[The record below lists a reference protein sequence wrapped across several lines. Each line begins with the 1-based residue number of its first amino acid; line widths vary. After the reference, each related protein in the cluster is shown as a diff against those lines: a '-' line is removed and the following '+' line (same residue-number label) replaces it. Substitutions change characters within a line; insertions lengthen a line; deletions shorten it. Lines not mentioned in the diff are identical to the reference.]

1 MNPNVETAEC
11 NSSDCSSSRESGA
24 ASPSTP
30 RRLYK
35 KHKSGDVLNRVARQL
50 IMNAYV
56 QMRHEPP
63 AKPGQPGL
71 TVEES
76 CIKVS
81 KLLGVGVRTV
91 LEIRK
96 QAKETEGQVVTPS
109 RKRPASE
116 GKRRR
121 KVRYGDFTLC
131 ALRSCVHRFFRRN
144 EVPTVKKI
152 TAEFCTSTEL
162 PSLKAWTV
170 RRLLHDIGFE
180 HDKRERNSRLIERED
195 IVAWQQ
201 KYLHEIARHRQDGR
215 KIFYL
220 DETWVTAGHTVSR
233 VWVDTTVAS
242 SHDAFMRGLS
252 TGLKQPSGK
261 GQRLIVT
268 HIGSDEG
275 FVDGCLDVF
284 RGQKTGDYH
293 EEMDGA
299 RFEKWFDGV
308 LDKLPTGSVIVMDN
322 ASYHSRRLEAV
333 PTTSSRK
340 DDIRQWLTSKK
351 VSWDPKMLKKQ
362 LLDIVALVKPQH
374 LKYRVDTA
382 AETAGCTVVR
392 LPPYHCEFNPIEL
405 IWAQIKN
412 GVAARN
418 TTFKIVDVGTL
429 LNEEVGKV
437 TTDNWTN
444 AVRHVIDIEATFRRG
459 GATSAHIQPIVIQL
473 DGEDTPSESDLSGV
487 EPFDEA

>member
-11 NSSDCSSSRESGA
+11 DSSDSSSSRESGA
-24 ASPSTP
+24 ASPPTP

-35 KHKSGDVLNRVARQL
+35 KHKSGDVLNRAARQL

-56 QMRHEPP
+56 QVRHEPP

-76 CIKVS
+76 CI
-81 KLLGVGVRTV
+81 
-91 LEIRK
+91 
-96 QAKETEGQVVTPS
+96 
-109 RKRPASE
+109 
-116 GKRRR
+116 
-121 KVRYGDFTLC
+121 
-131 ALRSCVHRFFRRN
+131 
-144 EVPTVKKI
+144 
-152 TAEFCTSTEL
+152 
-162 PSLKAWTV
+162 KAWTV

-220 DETWVTAGHTVSR
+220 DETWVTAGHTVSK

-351 VSWDPKMLKKQ
+351 ISWDPKMVKKQ
-362 LLDIVALVKPQH
+362 LLDIVALVKSQH

-418 TTFKIVDVGTL
+418 TTFKIVDVGRL
-429 LNEEVGKV
+429 LNEEVDKV
-437 TTDNWTN
+437 TTDNWIN

-487 EPFDEA
+487 EPLDEA

>member
-1 MNPNVETAEC
+1 MNSNVETAEC
-11 NSSDCSSSRESGA
+11 DSSDSSSSRESGA
-24 ASPSTP
+24 ASPPTP

-35 KHKSGDVLNRVARQL
+35 KHKSGDVLNRAARQL

-56 QMRHEPP
+56 Q
-63 AKPGQPGL
+63 
-71 TVEES
+71 
-76 CIKVS
+76 
-81 KLLGVGVRTV
+81 
-91 LEIRK
+91 
-96 QAKETEGQVVTPS
+96 
-109 RKRPASE
+109 
-116 GKRRR
+116 
-121 KVRYGDFTLC
+121 
-131 ALRSCVHRFFRRN
+131 
-144 EVPTVKKI
+144 
-152 TAEFCTSTEL
+152 
-162 PSLKAWTV
+162 AWTV

-220 DETWVTAGHTVSR
+220 DETWVTAGHTVSK

-351 VSWDPKMLKKQ
+351 ISWDPKMVKKQ

-418 TTFKIVDVGTL
+418 TTFKIVDVGRL
-429 LNEEVGKV
+429 LNEEVDKV
-437 TTDNWTN
+437 TTDNWIN

-487 EPFDEA
+487 EPLDEA

>member
-1 MNPNVETAEC
+1 MTALDCRPTVPSRDDVEEFQSIENEVLVFGEHVIPVEPMAGEMPDLMDISRGETYGVLGEVAQNVVGMTDSRSGMGGGGSIRVAGSLGLTNHNETA
-11 NSSDCSSSRESGA
+11 NS
-24 ASPSTP
+24 
-30 RRLYK
+30 
-35 KHKSGDVLNRVARQL
+35 VARGL
-50 IMNAYV
+50 AGRAPVTAAADVVDRPEKDTMDAY
-56 QMRHEPP
+56 
-63 AKPGQPGL
+63 
-71 TVEES
+71 
-76 CIKVS
+76 
-81 KLLGVGVRTV
+81 
-91 LEIRK
+91 
-96 QAKETEGQVVTPS
+96 
-109 RKRPASE
+109 
-116 GKRRR
+116 
-121 KVRYGDFTLC
+121 
-131 ALRSCVHRFFRRN
+131 N
-144 EVPTVKKI
+144 E
-152 TAEFCTSTEL
+152 
-162 PSLKAWTV
+162 AWTV

-220 DETWVTAGHTVSR
+220 DETWVTAGHTVSK

-351 VSWDPKMLKKQ
+351 ISWDPKMVKKQ

-374 LKYRVDTA
+374 LKYCVDTA

-418 TTFKIVDVGTL
+418 TTFKIVDVGRL
-429 LNEEVGKV
+429 LNEEVDKV
-437 TTDNWTN
+437 TTDNWIN

-487 EPFDEA
+487 EPLDEA

>member
-1 MNPNVETAEC
+1 MNPNVETAKC
-11 NSSDCSSSRESGA
+11 DSSDSSSSKESGA
-24 ASPSTP
+24 ASPPTP

-35 KHKSGDVLNRVARQL
+35 KHKSGDVLNRAARQL
-50 IMNAYV
+50 IINAYV
-56 QMRHEPP
+56 QVRQEPP

-76 CIKVS
+76 C
-81 KLLGVGVRTV
+81 
-91 LEIRK
+91 
-96 QAKETEGQVVTPS
+96 
-109 RKRPASE
+109 
-116 GKRRR
+116 
-121 KVRYGDFTLC
+121 
-131 ALRSCVHRFFRRN
+131 
-144 EVPTVKKI
+144 
-152 TAEFCTSTEL
+152 
-162 PSLKAWTV
+162 
-170 RRLLHDIGFE
+170 
-180 HDKRERNSRLIERED
+180 
-195 IVAWQQ
+195 
-201 KYLHEIARHRQDGR
+201 
-215 KIFYL
+215 
-220 DETWVTAGHTVSR
+220 
-233 VWVDTTVAS
+233 
-242 SHDAFMRGLS
+242 M
-252 TGLKQPSGK
+252 K

-299 RFEKWFDGV
+299 RFNKWFDGV
-308 LDKLPTGSVIVMDN
+308 LDTLPTGSVIVMDN
-322 ASYHSRRLEAV
+322 ASYHSRRLEALS
-333 PTTSSRK
+333 TTSSRK

-351 VSWDPKMLKKQ
+351 ISWDPKMVKKQ

-412 GVAARN
+412 GVGARN
-418 TTFKIVDVGTL
+418 TTFKIADVGRF
-429 LNEEVGKV
+429 LNEEVDKV
-437 TTDNWTN
+437 TTENWIN
-444 AVRHVIDIEATFRRG
+444 AVRHVTDIEATFRRG

-487 EPFDEA
+487 EPLDEA